1 MTDRPTEPTEAQARA
16 AYRAELD
23 VCFIV
28 RMPRAMRDAIE
39 DHGRWMA
46 ARYKLERVSLAA
58 ASRDLFHRGLYL
70 SPQERRHRKK
80 LDQARQLEL
89 FEPRPLEHN
98 LRARRRAA
106 NA

>member
-1 MTDRPTEPTEAQARA
+1 MTRPTEPKEKEARA
-16 AYRAELD
+16 AYRDDLD

-80 LDQARQLEL
+80 LEQQRQLEL
-89 FEPRPLEHN
+89 FSPQPLEHN
-98 LRARRRAA
+98 LRARRRAVGA
-106 NA
+106 